1 MNSRRLALLSLSLL
15 LLPSL
20 ARAQQSATYGEVL
33 EVGLTNVDFVATDS
47 KGNPIP
53 GLKAPDFEIYEDGK
67 RQEITNFSEFS
78 GDGSSATVLGEAGT
92 AQETPMAPAA
102 RKFIFYID
110 DSSLTLENRRAVL
123 PAVRKFVS
131 TQLRQGDEA
140 LLVSWNRALKI
151 RVPWTADIAAVDN
164 ALVALEG
171 EVSSSS
177 VFMAERRRAEQLM
190 TKLAQEAG
198 FGGPLAP
205 IWEDLINTARSYAE
219 TRRIDV
225 MQSTSALTRL
235 LASLTGVDGKKIL
248 VIATDDLPTIVG
260 ADLFQHLENMRA
272 EAALNPTSRFAVGAR
287 MNSAN
292 TDMSRYNM
300 EQTIDTLARAANATG
315 VTVYGINPKG
325 LGGPAEGK
333 AGLQMPTEMNLEFA
347 RNNQSLAGISMLAN
361 RTGGVAL
368 VGAPADMAFERVSR
382 DLNAYYSLAYRSTSG
397 KSPER
402 KIEVRAKRPGVK
414 VRSRTNVY
422 HRSLEREMADRVIAN
437 HLQSSV
443 ANSLGI
449 SLEADRLVSDGL
461 RPILPVRVVIPMDEL
476 TLLPDGKGGV
486 TGGFSVFTCSSDG
499 AGGTSGVNVQSHS
512 INFNAEQAA
521 KMKGRR
527 IGFAIQV
534 PLENGRNRISIG
546 VLDHVSQEQGFV
558 TMKAAL

>member
-1 MNSRRLALLSLSLL
+1 MNLRRLALLSLSLL
-15 LLPSL
+15 LPHI
-20 ARAQQSATYGEVL
+20 ARAQQTATFGEVL

-78 GDGSSATVLGEAGT
+78 GDGSSATVLGEGGT

-110 DSSLTLENRRAVL
+110 DSSLTMENRRAVL

-131 TQLRQGDEA
+131 TQLRPGDEA
-140 LLVSWNRALKI
+140 MLVSWNRVLKV
-151 RVPWTADIAAVDN
+151 RVPWTADTAAVDS

-171 EVSSSS
+171 EASSSS
-177 VFMAERRRAEQLM
+177 LFMVERQRAERLM

-198 FGGPLAP
+198 YGGPLAP
-205 IWEDLINTARSYAE
+205 IWEDLVNTARSYAE

-225 MQSTSALTRL
+225 MQSTNALTRL

-248 VIATDDLPTIVG
+248 VIATDDLPTLVG

-347 RNNQSLAGISMLAN
+347 RNNQSLAGINMLAN

-368 VGAPADMAFERVSR
+368 VGAPADMALERVSR

-402 KIEVRAKRPGVK
+402 KIEVRSTRPGVK

-443 ANSLGI
+443 ANPLGI

-499 AGGTSGVNVQSHS
+499 AGGTSGVNVQSHA
-512 INFNAEQAA
+512 INFNTEQAA

-534 PLENGRNRISIG
+534 PLENGRDRISIG
-546 VLDHVSQEQGFV
+546 VVDHVSQEQGFV